1 MASKS
6 VAINYSHIS
15 DQSFTLGNLKDWII
29 SQFFPINYMERESFT
44 ACFVSDKQQT
54 WDFCL
59 ENLKTMESKV
69 VTFTT
74 RDSITKELTSYV
86 VTVDFV

>member
-1 MASKS
+1 MASKP
-6 VAINYSHIS
+6 VAVNYSHMS
-15 DQSFTLGNLKDWII
+15 DQSFTLGDLKDWII
-29 SQFFPINYMERESFT
+29 SKFFPMQRESFTVT

-69 VTFTT
+69 VTFIVK
-74 RDSITKELTSYV
+74 DSITKELTSYN